1 MMNVDGKRV
10 RPRRPWGGARAKKPV
25 GVGRACYLT
34 AAAFVLLL
42 AVSLWKCVSFAAE
55 DRAERAF
62 VRELQSKAVS
72 VRPPARPVAVREPE
86 LSVPTPGQAVP
97 TPEPPTPTPELP
109 PIDVDFELLRSE
121 NPDVV
126 GWIYCPDTEV
136 NYPVLQSEDN
146 NYYLRR
152 RSDGVHQT
160 AGSIFADYR
169 NSADL
174 SDENVVLYGHNMKN
188 GTMFALL
195 PHYAR
200 QEFYEAH
207 PVWYLLTPT
216 ANYKVEL
223 FAGFVTSTKSPVY
236 SAQREMTGDGRPVT
250 DRAWEDSDFR
260 GVDPPQEGDR
270 TLTLST
276 CSYEFSD
283 ARYVVLGILRELDEA

>member
-1 MMNVDGKRV
+1 MNGGGKRL
-10 RPRRPWGGARAKKPV
+10 PPQRRRGGARARKRV

-42 AVSLWKCVSFAAE
+42 GVSLWNCISFVVE
-55 DRAERAF
+55 DREEKAF
-62 VRELQSKAVS
+62 VKELQSRAVS
-72 VRPPARPVAVREPE
+72 VRETAPPISKAPPGH
-86 LSVPTPGQAVP
+86 SDPTA
-97 TPEPPTPTPELP
+97 EPELP

-136 NYPVLQSEDN
+136 NYPVLHGEDN

-152 RSDGVHQT
+152 RSDGTYHI
-160 AGSIFADYR
+160 AGSIFADCR

-174 SDENVVLYGHNMKN
+174 SEENVILYGHNMSS

-195 PHYAR
+195 PQYAQ

-207 PVWYLLTPT
+207 PVWYLLTPA
-216 ANYKVEL
+216 ANYEVEL
-223 FAGFVTSTKSPVY
+223 FAGFVTSTKSLIY
-236 SAQREMTGDGRPVT
+236 SVQREKTEDGRPIT
-250 DRAWEDSDFR
+250 DKAWGDSDFR
-260 GVDPPQEGDR
+260 GVDAPREGER

-283 ARYVVLGILRELDEA
+283 ARYVVMGIVREM